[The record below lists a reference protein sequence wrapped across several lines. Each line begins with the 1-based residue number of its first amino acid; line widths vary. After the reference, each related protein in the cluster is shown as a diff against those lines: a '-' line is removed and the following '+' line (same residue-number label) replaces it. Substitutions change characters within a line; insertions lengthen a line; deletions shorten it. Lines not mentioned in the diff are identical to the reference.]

1 MTISTIDE
9 ITRAVSLMAR
19 HDPLCIGGRQ
29 EHALPPSWVIP
40 ASNDTRVRVDD
51 FAKIIAITF
60 PFENRARYRLAEV
73 ALARTHVLKAQQL
86 VAV

>member
-9 ITRAVSLMAR
+9 ITRAVSL
-19 HDPLCIGGRQ
+19 IGSPRPICVSAD
-29 EHALPPSWVIP
+29 ERNMALPPSWVIP

-60 PFENRARYRLAEV
+60 PFRESCAIPPR
-73 ALARTHVLKAQQL
+73 
-86 VAV
+86 